1 MKDQIL
7 PLRLPKKC
15 SKRGFQKNKRL
26 PFLCYADRMK
36 FLQDITLGQ
45 YLPGNSFLH
54 RLDPRTK
61 FLSLILLMVVAFTVQ
76 DFMSM
81 GLLWFLFFLGLAVS
95 GLSWAY
101 VFRGVRSFLWL
112 FLFTACLHFFFT
124 PGPSLPFFPIGFL
137 NLTWTGLAKGGFVAA
152 QLFLA
157 ILFSS
162 LMTLTTSPLQLAH
175 GLEKLLAP
183 LKRFR
188 VPVEDFSMMT
198 MLAIKFIPILLGEAN
213 RIIKAQSARG
223 VDFES
228 GSFFRRIKNLLSILT
243 PLFHSVFKRADDLA
257 IALLARGYLGGAKRT
272 HLHEPKM
279 TGKDY
284 WVLGCMV
291 GFMVFELKLGG

>member
-1 MKDQIL
+1 
-7 PLRLPKKC
+7 
-15 SKRGFQKNKRL
+15 
-26 PFLCYADRMK
+26 MK

-76 DFMSM
+76 DFLSM
-81 GLLWFLFFLGLAVS
+81 ALLWFLFFVGLAVS
-95 GLSWAY
+95 GLSWTY

-112 FLFTACLHFFFT
+112 FLFTACLHFFLT

-228 GSFFRRIKNLLSILT
+228 GNFFRRVKNLLSILT

-257 IALLARGYLGGAKRT
+257 IALLARGYLSGAKRT
-272 HLHEPKM
+272 HLHELKM
-279 TGKDY
+279 MGKDY
-284 WVLGCMV
+284 WVLACIA
-291 GFMVFELKLGG
+291 GFTVFELKLGG

>member
-1 MKDQIL
+1 
-7 PLRLPKKC
+7 
-15 SKRGFQKNKRL
+15 
-26 PFLCYADRMK
+26 MK

-45 YLPGNSFLH
+45 YLPGHSFLH

-61 FLSLILLMVVAFTVQ
+61 FLSLLLLMIVTFLAR
-76 DFMSM
+76 
-81 GLLWFLFFLGLAVS
+81 GPRALALLWLFFFFSLFLS

-112 FLFTACLHFFFT
+112 FLFTAFLHFFFT
-124 PGPSLPFFPIGFL
+124 PGPSLPLFPLGFIDI
-137 NLTWTGLAKGGFVAA
+137 TWTGVAKGLMVAA

-162 LMTLTTSPLQLAH
+162 LMTLTTSPLQLAQ
-175 GLEKLLAP
+175 GLEKMISP

-213 RIIKAQSARG
+213 RIIRAQSARG

-228 GSFFRRIKNLLSILT
+228 GGFFQRVKNLLPILT

-257 IALLARGYLGGAKRT
+257 IALLATVYPARAA
-272 HLHEPKM
+272 
-279 TGKDY
+279 GKLDPVQALRY
-284 WVLGCMV
+284 
-291 GFMVFELKLGG
+291 E

>member
-1 MKDQIL
+1 
-7 PLRLPKKC
+7 
-15 SKRGFQKNKRL
+15 
-26 PFLCYADRMK
+26 MK

-45 YLPGNSFLH
+45 YLPGQSFLH

-61 FLSLILLMVVAFTVQ
+61 FLSLLLLMTATFLVRGPRPLA
-76 DFMSM
+76 
-81 GLLWFLFFLGLAVS
+81 LLWLFFFFSLFLS
-95 GLSWAY
+95 GLSWGY

-112 FLFTACLHFFFT
+112 FLFTAFLHFFFT
-124 PGPSLPFFPIGFL
+124 PGPSLPLFPIGFI
-137 NLTWTGLAKGGFVAA
+137 NLTWPGVAKGLLVAA

-162 LMTLTTSPLQLAH
+162 LMTLTTSPLQLAQ
-175 GLEKLLAP
+175 GLEKIISP

-213 RIIKAQSARG
+213 RIIRAQSARG

-228 GSFFRRIKNLLSILT
+228 GGFFQRVKNLLPILT

-257 IALLARGYLGGAKRT
+257 IALLARGYISGAKRT
-272 HLHEPKM
+272 HLHESRM
-279 TGKDY
+279 AGRDY
-284 WVLGCMV
+284 AVLACV
-291 GFMVFELKLGG
+291 AAFMVLEIKIRV

>member
-1 MKDQIL
+1 
-7 PLRLPKKC
+7 
-15 SKRGFQKNKRL
+15 
-26 PFLCYADRMK
+26 MK

-45 YLPGNSFLH
+45 YMPGGSLLH

-61 FLSLILLMVVAFTVQ
+61 FLSLLLLMIAT
-76 DFMSM
+76 FMIQSFWS
-81 GLLWFLFFLGLAVS
+81 LVWLWGCFFLA
-95 GLSWAY
+95 LSLSSLPWAF

-112 FLFTACLHFFFT
+112 FLFTAVVHFFFT
-124 PGPSLPFFPIGFL
+124 PGPSLPLFPLGFV
-137 NLTWTGLAKGGFVAA
+137 NITWPGVAKGFFVAA

-175 GLEKLLAP
+175 GLEKIIAP

-188 VPVEDFSMMT
+188 VPVEDFSLMT
-198 MLAIKFIPILLGEAN
+198 MLAIKFIPLLLEETN

-228 GSFFRRIKNLLSILT
+228 GNFFRRARNLLPILT

-257 IALLARGYLGGAKRT
+257 VALLARGYVSGAKRT
-272 HLHEPKM
+272 HLHELKM
-279 TGKDY
+279 EKRDY
-284 WVLGCMV
+284 WVLAAIV
-291 GFMVFELKLGG
+291 GLVILEITYGV

>member
-1 MKDQIL
+1 
-7 PLRLPKKC
+7 
-15 SKRGFQKNKRL
+15 
-26 PFLCYADRMK
+26 MK

-54 RLDPRTK
+54 RLDARTQ
-61 FLSLILLMVVAFTVQ
+61 FLSLILLMTVVFTAESFRSIALV
-76 DFMSM
+76 
-81 GLLWFLFFLGLAVS
+81 GILFFLGLILS

-101 VFRGVRSFLWL
+101 VFRGARPFLWL
-112 FLFTACLHFFFT
+112 FLFSAALHFFFT
-124 PGPSLPFFPIGFL
+124 PGPSLPLFPIGFIDI
-137 NLTWTGLAKGGFVAA
+137 TWTGLAKGALVAA

-162 LMTLTTSPLQLAH
+162 LMTLTTSPLQLAQ

-198 MLAIKFIPILLGEAN
+198 MLAIRFIPILLGEAN

-228 GSFFRRIKNLLSILT
+228 GGFFRRAKNLLPILT

-257 IALLARGYLGGAKRT
+257 VALLARGYVSGARRT
-272 HLHEPKM
+272 HLHETKM
-279 TGKDY
+279 AGRDY
-284 WVLGCMV
+284 GVLAFLV
-291 GFMVFELKLGG
+291 GFAVLEFKLRG

>member
-1 MKDQIL
+1 
-7 PLRLPKKC
+7 
-15 SKRGFQKNKRL
+15 
-26 PFLCYADRMK
+26 MK

-76 DFMSM
+76 DFLSM
-81 GLLWFLFFLGLAVS
+81 VLLWFLFFLGLAVS

-137 NLTWTGLAKGGFVAA
+137 NLTWTGLAKGVFVAA

-175 GLEKLLAP
+175 GLEKLLGP

-228 GSFFRRIKNLLSILT
+228 GSFFRRVKNLLSILT

-257 IALLARGYLGGAKRT
+257 VALLARGYLSGGKRT
-272 HLHEPKM
+272 HLHELKM

-284 WVLGCMV
+284 WVLACMT
-291 GFMVFELKLGG
+291 GFTVLELKFGG